1 MRQKQLKEI
10 EFLRKEKEKEKEREK
25 ERSTKTQEQQSR
37 NALDGMWLL

>member
-25 ERSTKTQEQQSR
+25 ERSTKIHEQQSR
-37 NALDGMWLL
+37 NVLDGM